1 MIIHINGR
9 RWFQKSYGNTYHT
22 VTVNIDGEH
31 VFSSGQEYGYGDQYQ
46 QTAWEW
52 INANADKL
60 GIEPLKVHANGGNEA
75 VYQYVERT
83 GNKVVNTVSDV
94 SRERDL

>member
-9 RWFQKSYGNTYHT
+9 RWFQKSYGSTYHT
-22 VTVNIDGEH
+22 VTVDIDGER
-31 VFSSGQEYGYGDQYQ
+31 VFSSGQTYGYGDQYQ

-60 GIEPLKVHANGGNEA
+60 GIEPLKVYANGGNEA
-75 VYQYVERT
+75 VYQWTDRT
-83 GNKVVNTVSDV
+83 GHKVVNNVADV
-94 SRERDL
+94 SRKSDL